1 MSAVKRRCHHHLWRS
16 SFEPKKLRPVSPDY
30 KHLSTSPIYQPNLQQ
45 RHPRKSTVCGFSFS
59 IWPRKKPNE
68 RVYAPW
74 HIIILLAS
82 VSRSENCIFVKPGT
96 FPFPIPCCFMMVI
109 SKTTT
114 KHNFQVVECQKSF
127 CQILIL
133 KFQKDFH
140 RIGWSRMVKFLCN
153 YSELKQ
159 LQTERVMAACYH
171 FPFPKMH
178 QNTRLS
184 SNIYETWHCKQIW
197 RTTIRRLS
205 KHVELPET

>member
-1 MSAVKRRCHHHLWRS
+1 MSS
-16 SFEPKKLRPVSPDY
+16 SQINSVWFFIQYL
-30 KHLSTSPIYQPNLQQ
+30 T
-45 RHPRKSTVCGFSFS
+45 
-59 IWPRKKPNE
+59 RKKQNK

-96 FPFPIPCCFMMVI
+96 FAFPIPCCFMMEI

-114 KHNFQVVECQKSF
+114 KHNFQVVECHKSF

-133 KFQKDFH
+133 TFQKDFH

-153 YSELKQ
+153 YNELKQ
-159 LQTERVMAACYH
+159 IQTERVLAACYH
-171 FPFPKMH
+171 FPFPTMH
-178 QNTRLS
+178 QNTRHS
-184 SNIYETWHCKQIW
+184 SNIYELDIVKPSQGQ
-197 RTTIRRLS
+197 RYKRLS